1 VRKSTTAALA
11 VAGLAVATSTA
22 GCGLLNDLT
31 GGHKSGA
38 EAIARQLQS
47 MPGISTVDL
56 DYTHNITV
64 GELIYFK
71 AEVASSATPKQ
82 AGAAAETFVEQGLV
96 EDLDR
101 ANSAE
106 LTLTYPLGGSRPAYS
121 LRNDSS
127 AWLRVEPGW
136 DLTLVADTV
145 ATWLSAAR
153 SPIVESVLT
162 AATSGDTHSF
172 DTTVTVRPETTSAQ
186 VQALKEQV
194 PGLRDAAWKR
204 T

>member
-1 VRKSTTAALA
+1 MRKSTTAALA

-22 GCGLLNDLT
+22 GCGLINDLT

-38 EAIARQLQS
+38 EAIVRQLQS

-71 AEVASSATPKQ
+71 AEVASSATPEQ
-82 AGAAAETFVEQGLV
+82 AGAAAKTFMEQGLV

-106 LTLTYPLGGSRPAYS
+106 LTLTYPLGGSRPNYS

-127 AWLRVEPGW
+127 AFLRVEPGW

-145 ATWLSAAR
+145 ATWLSAAH

-162 AATSGDTHSF
+162 AATSGDTNSF
-172 DTTVTVRPETTSAQ
+172 DTTVTVRPEATSAQ

-194 PGLRDAAWKR
+194 PGLRDAAWKQA
-204 T
+204 